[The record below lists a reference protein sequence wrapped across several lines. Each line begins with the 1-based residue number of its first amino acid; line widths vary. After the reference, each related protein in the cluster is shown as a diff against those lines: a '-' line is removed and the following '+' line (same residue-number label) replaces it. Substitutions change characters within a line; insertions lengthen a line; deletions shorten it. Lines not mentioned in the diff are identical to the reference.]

1 MPKRYPVRMKELK
14 KGTRIE
20 MQDHQV
26 SERTARRL
34 ARQELQKHPTFYQ
47 VMPLAEQMMKRKEQ
61 HIKPIRRTRP
71 MPRPQSAFMGG
82 TPWG

>member
-1 MPKRYPVRMKELK
+1 MPKRYPVHEKDLRKGAKHELEH
-14 KGTRIE
+14 TNSI
-20 MQDHQV
+20 
-26 SERTARRL
+26 RTARRIAKDHL
-34 ARQELQKHPTFYQ
+34 REHPTYYQ
-47 VMPLAEQMMKRKEQ
+47 VLPLAEQMMKRKEQ